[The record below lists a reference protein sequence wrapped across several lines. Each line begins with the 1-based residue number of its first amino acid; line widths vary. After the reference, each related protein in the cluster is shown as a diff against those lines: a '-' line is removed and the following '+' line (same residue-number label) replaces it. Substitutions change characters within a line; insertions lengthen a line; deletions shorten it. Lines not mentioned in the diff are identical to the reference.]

1 MNKMEKNSLY
11 DELCRTLTEY
21 EEQREPIKG
30 VEWSCKDEL
39 YFMLIKIQNKWE
51 ELTGEEE

>member
-1 MNKMEKNSLY
+1 MNKMKKNSLY

-21 EEQREPIKG
+21 EEQREIIKG
-30 VEWSCKDEL
+30 VEWSWEDEL

>member
-1 MNKMEKNSLY
+1 MPYQERRKKTMNKMEKNSMY

-30 VEWSCKDEL
+30 LEWSWEDEL
-39 YFMLIKIQNKWE
+39 
-51 ELTGEEE
+51 

>member
-1 MNKMEKNSLY
+1 MNKMEKNSMY

-21 EEQREPIKG
+21 EEQCEPIKG
-30 VEWSCKDEL
+30 VEWSWEDEL

>member
-1 MNKMEKNSLY
+1 MNKMEKNSMY

-30 VEWSCKDEL
+30 VEWSWEDEL

>member
-21 EEQREPIKG
+21 EEQHEPIKG
-30 VEWSCKDEL
+30 VEWFWEDEL